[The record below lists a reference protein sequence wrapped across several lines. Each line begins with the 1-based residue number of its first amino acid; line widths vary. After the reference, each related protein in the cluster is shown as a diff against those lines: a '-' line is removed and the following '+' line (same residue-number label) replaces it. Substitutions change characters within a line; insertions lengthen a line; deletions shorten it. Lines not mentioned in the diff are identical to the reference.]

1 VITKT
6 IYLYA
11 AWDAYT
17 TDWNYFISDNG
28 DMDAVGWVVADSKD
42 IEFDR
47 PPAGADWSKEAVA
60 LTRAEIEKIR
70 AEAEVKCEA
79 LRVRINSMLAIENKT

>member
-11 AWDAYT
+11 IWGECTA
-17 TDWNYFISDNG
+17 DWSYFISDSG
-28 DMDAVGWVVADSKD
+28 DLDSFGWVVADSKD

-60 LTRAEIEKIR
+60 LTRAEIQKIR

>member
-1 VITKT
+1 VITKK

-11 AWDAYT
+11 AWDEYT
-17 TDWNYFISDNG
+17 TKWNYFIADN
-28 DMDAVGWVVADSKD
+28 DEMDSVGWVVVDSKT

>member
-1 VITKT
+1 MITKT

-11 AWDAYT
+11 AWDEYNT
-17 TDWNYFISDNG
+17 KWNYFISDNG
-28 DMDAVGWVVADSKD
+28 EMDSVGWVLVDSKA

>member
-11 AWDAYT
+11 VWDEYMA
-17 TDWNYFISDNG
+17 DWYYFISDSG
-28 DMDAVGWVVADSKD
+28 DMDSSGWVVVDSKD

-60 LTRAEIEKIR
+60 LTRAEIQKIR

>member
-11 AWDAYT
+11 IWGDNAAKWDYE
-17 TDWNYFISDNG
+17 ISDVST
-28 DMDAVGWVVADSKD
+28 MDSVGWVKVDSRT

-60 LTRAEIEKIR
+60 LTRAEIQKIR

-79 LRVRINSMLAIENKT
+79 LRVRISSMLAIENKT